1 MNSVLL
7 WVCVIGSALV
17 YVAFALAI
25 TPLALA
31 VWLLKRAIRG
41 LEWVR
46 DGGWA

>member
-17 YVAFALAI
+17 YVAFAIVIA
-25 TPLALA
+25 PLAPA
-31 VWLLKRAIRG
+31 AWALKRAIRG